1 MINFFI
7 TATSL
12 QRNHGCT
19 TAIVRVIPQPQ
30 YTLYDGRRMVCMTAV
45 VRVVRRPPYV
55 HAYSLFNEAFARNE
69 KIKHT

>member
-30 YTLYDGRRMVCMTAV
+30 YTLYGSRRTACV
-45 VRVVRRPPYV
+45 AVAVQLRC
-55 HAYSLFNEAFARNE
+55 HANDDS
-69 KIKHT
+69 KIA

>member
-7 TATSL
+7 TITSL

-30 YTLYDGRRMVCMTAV
+30 YTLYGSRRTACV
-45 VRVVRRPPYV
+45 AVAVQLRC
-55 HAYSLFNEAFARNE
+55 HAKGDSKTA
-69 KIKHT
+69 

>member
-19 TAIVRVIPQPQ
+19 TAVVRVIPQPQ
-30 YTLYDGRRMVCMTAV
+30 YTLYGGRRTDSVAVAVHLRCHAKGDSKTA
-45 VRVVRRPPYV
+45 
-55 HAYSLFNEAFARNE
+55 
-69 KIKHT
+69 

>member
-30 YTLYDGRRMVCMTAV
+30 YTLYGGRRTAYV
-45 VRVVRRPPYV
+45 AVAVQLRCHAKGDRRT
-55 HAYSLFNEAFARNE
+55 A
-69 KIKHT
+69 